1 MHIGSVTLNL
11 VKPGTRCVITSM
23 DQRTGAPSTNPL
35 PVLKEFRMN
44 QELHG
49 VTFGENAVPA
59 AGVGQFIE
67 LSARCEVEYEA

>member
-1 MHIGSVTLNL
+1 
-11 VKPGTRCVITSM
+11 M